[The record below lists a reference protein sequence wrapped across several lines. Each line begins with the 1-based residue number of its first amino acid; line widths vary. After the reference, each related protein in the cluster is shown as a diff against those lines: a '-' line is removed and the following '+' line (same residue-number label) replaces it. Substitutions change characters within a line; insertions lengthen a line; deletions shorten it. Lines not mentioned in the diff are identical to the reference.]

1 MLNNKIST
9 IILMNDLYKQ
19 LIFMVLGI
27 IMAKLFFN
35 FVLPE
40 NILVIETN
48 LEKSANCINKNL

>member
-1 MLNNKIST
+1 
-9 IILMNDLYKQ
+9 MNDLYKQ